1 MTNPKIRC
9 AVYTRKSTEEG
20 LDQDFNTLQAQREA
34 CENYIR
40 SQLHQGWECLA
51 MCYDDGGFSGGN
63 TERPALKRLMADIA
77 AGKIDVVL
85 CYKVDRLSRSLL
97 DFTKLME
104 LFVAHDVSFVSIT
117 QQIDTST
124 SMGRLMLH
132 VLMSFAQFERE
143 IVSERT
149 RDKMAAA
156 RRKGKWLGGRPVLGY
171 DVDETTKKLVVNE
184 IEASQVRAIFK
195 LYLELGSLLP
205 VVQELHRRGWCNK
218 RWITRKGNVQGGLA
232 FTKTSLHFLLRNV
245 VYVGKVKY
253 KTELHEGEHNAI
265 IDPTVWQRVQ
275 ALLRRNGRAGG
286 AAAKNKHGAF
296 LKGLLFCKP
305 CGCAMSPTH
314 TTKRNR
320 LYRYYLCTHAQKT
333 GRGNCPAPSIPAGE
347 IERFVVGHLRGIVQ
361 NPSIV
366 QATVAQLQQQAA
378 DATKTLVDERRSLNR
393 DLAHWHAELQEL
405 ASSGNTRRLADLNE
419 RIAATER
426 RLAEI
431 TAAIPAPLTLT
442 EVTAALARFDEVWAI
457 LTPSEQTRFVE
468 LLVQRVEYDGS
479 SDKIAITFRSD
490 ALPLLADQ
498 LRAREEA
505 A

>member
-1 MTNPKIRC
+1 VTKPKIRC

-143 IVSERT
+143 IISERT

-195 LYLELGSLLP
+195 LYLELGSINAGRRARVTSKAVWRSPRRACTSCSGTSSMWERLSTRPNSTKASITPLLIP
-205 VVQELHRRGWCNK
+205 RSGNESRPCCAAMAGPAAPQRRISMGPSSKASCFVN
-218 RWITRKGNVQGGLA
+218 R
-232 FTKTSLHFLLRNV
+232 
-245 VYVGKVKY
+245 
-253 KTELHEGEHNAI
+253 
-265 IDPTVWQRVQ
+265 
-275 ALLRRNGRAGG
+275 
-286 AAAKNKHGAF
+286 AAA
-296 LKGLLFCKP
+296 
-305 CGCAMSPTH
+305 
-314 TTKRNR
+314 
-320 LYRYYLCTHAQKT
+320 Q
-333 GRGNCPAPSIPAGE
+333 
-347 IERFVVGHLRGIVQ
+347 
-361 NPSIV
+361 
-366 QATVAQLQQQAA
+366 
-378 DATKTLVDERRSLNR
+378 
-393 DLAHWHAELQEL
+393 
-405 ASSGNTRRLADLNE
+405 
-419 RIAATER
+419 
-426 RLAEI
+426 
-431 TAAIPAPLTLT
+431 
-442 EVTAALARFDEVWAI
+442 
-457 LTPSEQTRFVE
+457 
-468 LLVQRVEYDGS
+468 
-479 SDKIAITFRSD
+479 
-490 ALPLLADQ
+490 
-498 LRAREEA
+498 
-505 A
+505 